1 MSSYSKNSMRY
12 NSIHFGNFI
21 QKLVIISLFICFA
34 IQLYSC
40 QSEQQ
45 KKTVKKLSQIQRDVE
60 HSLSDSLLQGASYL
74 SVYSQIY
81 NQTEHKTYNLT
92 ATVSIRNVNRYD
104 TIYIDNAEY
113 FNTRGHAIRK
123 YFKKTLYLAPME
135 TVEIVIAEKD
145 KEGGTG
151 ANFHFD
157 WRIKPSSNE
166 PLFEAVMIS
175 SFGQG
180 LSFTTQGKRIKTG
193 R

>member
-1 MSSYSKNSMRY
+1 MRY
-12 NSIHFGNFI
+12 NSIDFGKFM
-21 QKLVIISLFICFA
+21 QDLVKMSLILGLVSQFYA
-34 IQLYSC
+34 C
-40 QSEQQ
+40 QEE
-45 KKTVKKLSQIQRDVE
+45 VKQEVDTQRNQFQRNIT
-60 HSLSDSLLQGASYL
+60 HALPDSLLNGSSYL

-81 NQTEHKTYNLT
+81 NETEHKTYNLT
-92 ATVSIRNVNRYD
+92 ATVSIRNVNSRD

-123 YFKKTLYLAPME
+123 YFKKTVYLAPME
-135 TVEIVIAEKD
+135 TVEIVIEEND